1 MKKIVITKIMNN
13 YEVVLNVG
21 KKDGINENQ
30 HFAVLGES
38 NPIYDPETG
47 ELLGTIP
54 YVKAELKVK
63 KLYDNLT
70 VCEDSENGTR
80 FKLYNIG
87 VGLKN
92 QNNIEVVHNKLNVDI
107 DDLTESEVEQAVK
120 IGDLVEIID

>member
-54 YVKAELKVK
+54 YVKEELKVK

-80 FKLYNIG
+80 FNLFNIG
-87 VGLKN
+87 LNN
-92 QNNIEVVHNKLNVDI
+92 QNMEVVHNKLNVDI
-107 DDLTESEVEQAVK
+107 DDLTESEVEQTVK

>member
-38 NPIYDPETG
+38 NPIYDLETG

-54 YVKAELKVK
+54 YVKVELKVK

-80 FKLYNIG
+80 FNLFNIG
-87 VGLKN
+87 LNN
-92 QNNIEVVHNKLNVDI
+92 QSMEVVHNKLNVDI
-107 DDLTESEVEQAVK
+107 DDLTESEVEQTLK